1 MLFVSCIKSKAK
13 SIEGTYTV
21 GVRIENSSGMSVGG
35 NVNSDNFDCYVEI
48 QKVKSN
54 KALVIAYI
62 EDSLIFNQELELKK
76 ARDYSLTNNS
86 MRLDPLGD
94 KVVYYGDSS
103 DDVFLY
109 CWPNIKYGQYKGELT
124 FHFHNHQ
131 GMKVIMHGRRLK
143 NN

>member
-13 SIEGTYTV
+13 SIEGTYEV

-35 NVNSDNFDCYVEI
+35 ALRDNCDCYVEI

-54 KALVIAYI
+54 KALIVAYI
-62 EDSLIFNQELELKK
+62 EDSLIFNQELKLKK
-76 ARDYSLTNNS
+76 ARDHSLSYNS
-86 MRLDPLGD
+86 ISLDPFGD

-109 CWPNIKYGQYKGELT
+109 CWPNIKYGQSKGELT
-124 FHFHNHQ
+124 FHFHNQQ